1 MEKKLDELLTCGIIE
16 EVPEG
21 RTSWVSPLVVVP
33 KPDGDVRIYVDMRRA
48 NQSIIRERQPI
59 PTVEEVLQ
67 DLNGSRVFSRVDLK
81 WGFHHILLADESRHV
96 TTFVT
101 HRGLYRYTR
110 LMFGVTSA
118 PEKYQQII
126 RDVLRGSERVI
137 NIADDLVIHGSG
149 VEQHDERF
157 FVVLNRLK
165 EVGLTL
171 NGDKCEFRL
180 PRLTFFGHQVTQNG
194 VEPSEE
200 KVAAVRNADPPQN
213 ASEARSFLGLAQ
225 FVSKFIPDLSTVAEP
240 IQRLTHKNVE
250 FKWQSEQQAAF
261 DKLKELITSTTALAH
276 FDVNSK
282 TRIVADA
289 SPVGLGAVLIQLQ
302 GVEWRVIAY
311 ASRGL
316 TDVERRYSQA
326 EREALALVWA
336 RERFNMYIFG
346 RDCELETDHKP
357 LEYMYS
363 QKSKPSARV
372 ERWVLRLQ
380 AYDFKNSTPCA
391 LTPSEI
397 KKASAADAEISLV
410 KECVRT
416 GDWSACTIP
425 PYLHVKNELC
435 SYGQLLLRGSRIII
449 PQVLREHVLKLAHEG
464 HQVIV
469 KTKCRLRSKVW

>member
-1 MEKKLDELLTCGIIE
+1 MRDKYKELFNGVGLLKDYELKFNVDTFVKPVAQPVRRIPFGVREKVEKKLDELLTCGIIE

-21 RTSWVSPLVVVP
+21 PTSWVSPLVVVP
-33 KPDGDVRIYVDMRRA
+33 KPDGDVRICVDMRRA
-48 NQSIIRERQPI
+48 NQAIIRERQPI

-67 DLNGSRVFSRVDLK
+67 DLNGSTVFSRVDLK
-81 WGFHHILLADESRHV
+81 WGFHQILLAEESRHV

-126 RDVLRGSERVI
+126 RDVLRGCEGVI
-137 NIADDLVIHGSG
+137 NIADDLVIHGNG
-149 VEQHDERF
+149 VEQHDERL

-200 KVAAVRNADPPQN
+200 KVAAIRNADPPQN

-261 DKLKELITSTTALAH
+261 DKLKELITSTSALPS
-276 FDVNSK
+276 FDVNGK
-282 TRIVADA
+282 TWVVADA
-289 SPVGLGAVLIQLQ
+289 SPVGLGAMLIQFQ
-302 GVEWRVIAY
+302 GVE
-311 ASRGL
+311 
-316 TDVERRYSQA
+316 
-326 EREALALVWA
+326 
-336 RERFNMYIFG
+336 
-346 RDCELETDHKP
+346 
-357 LEYMYS
+357 
-363 QKSKPSARV
+363 
-372 ERWVLRLQ
+372 
-380 AYDFKNSTPCA
+380 
-391 LTPSEI
+391 
-397 KKASAADAEISLV
+397 
-410 KECVRT
+410 
-416 GDWSACTIP
+416 
-425 PYLHVKNELC
+425 
-435 SYGQLLLRGSRIII
+435 
-449 PQVLREHVLKLAHEG
+449 
-464 HQVIV
+464 
-469 KTKCRLRSKVW
+469 